1 MPDVVSGLPAPAR
14 SPAPLSVVGAFA
26 VGVLL
31 GLVVAALAPLAAAG
45 GQSPP
50 AGDPVSRRLPAMDWE
65 AADIRPGVPIR
76 AAHVGDLRRAHDWL
90 HDRVFRHLNQRHA
103 CTGSLAQW
111 VFNFR
116 FLDPENVREDLQAVI
131 RLEDAVRE
139 DCGFGL
145 PAMGPPA
152 PR

>member
-1 MPDVVSGLPAPAR
+1 
-14 SPAPLSVVGAFA
+14 
-26 VGVLL
+26 
-31 GLVVAALAPLAAAG
+31 
-45 GQSPP
+45 
-50 AGDPVSRRLPAMDWE
+50 MDWE

-76 AAHVGDLRRAHDWL
+76 AAHISDLRRSYDWL
-90 HDRVFRHLNQRHA
+90 DGVVFRYRGERHA

-111 VFNFR
+111 VLSYRYLNPDEF
-116 FLDPENVREDLQAVI
+116 VEDLQEFI

-145 PAMGPPA
+145 SPVVGPPL